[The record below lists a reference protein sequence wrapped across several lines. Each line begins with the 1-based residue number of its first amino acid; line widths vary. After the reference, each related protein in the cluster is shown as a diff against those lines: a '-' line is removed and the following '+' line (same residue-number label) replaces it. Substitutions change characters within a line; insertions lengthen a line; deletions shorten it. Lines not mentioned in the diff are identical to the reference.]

1 MNYIQM
7 LILHVKKSINFRHVS
22 INETKFYYYSTICY
36 VRNFK
41 YTRFPIFQYL
51 SLSLKENFIRM
62 RFKQEIK

>member
-1 MNYIQM
+1 M
-7 LILHVKKSINFRHVS
+7 LKKALISDMFLLMKQN
-22 INETKFYYYSTICY
+22 STIILQYY